1 MKCKKLFYTNIII
14 IIENYQQIYKKYNT
28 LITFSFSIFLTYY
41 IDVKE
46 ITDIIEKLKKIIYKD
61 TKNQK
66 ALE

>member
-46 ITDIIEKLKKIIYKD
+46 ITDIIEKLKKIIHKD